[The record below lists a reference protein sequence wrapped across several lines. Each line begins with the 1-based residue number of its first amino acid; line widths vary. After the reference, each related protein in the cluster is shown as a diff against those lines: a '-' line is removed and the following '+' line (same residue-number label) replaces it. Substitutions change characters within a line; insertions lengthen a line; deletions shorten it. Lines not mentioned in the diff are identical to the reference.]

1 MPEEPKER
9 PPCTE
14 RSREIQP
21 KKKNCANGDTPVLEV
36 GKKPP
41 RSTPAPI
48 VQAADT
54 RHVQRSIVCGPS
66 NRTMNDAVHGKQ
78 KTHMFY
84 RKPYMICFFSSYL
97 FGCSCKRGET
107 HGQQPARP
115 VGPAGIGKDI
125 GQRRRELK
133 SVACGGVPS
142 CRVRFHFCLL
152 SPFVSLATR
161 QWRRKAVAAGPA
173 SARRK
178 SLRRRPMAQSLQSCR
193 GGVHQV
199 VNNLRCP
206 CGHGS

>member
-1 MPEEPKER
+1 M
-9 PPCTE
+9 
-14 RSREIQP
+14 
-21 KKKNCANGDTPVLEV
+21 LEV

-54 RHVQRSIVCGPS
+54 RHVQRSTVCGPS

-97 FGCSCKRGET
+97 FDCSCKRGET

-115 VGPAGIGKDI
+115 VRPAGIGKDI

-133 SVACGGVPS
+133 SVAELPCPFPLLPVVALCLPCHPSVASESGCGWPGV
-142 CRVRFHFCLL
+142 C
-152 SPFVSLATR
+152 
-161 QWRRKAVAAGPA
+161 QEKIVAAA
-173 SARRK
+173 A
-178 SLRRRPMAQSLQSCR
+178 MAQSLQSCR